1 MGRPA
6 RSLHDA
12 GNHRAVER
20 RSPRQAARRGGG
32 LTIPAS
38 PAGERETTA
47 ALTPLLGARSLYGAL
62 ADGQECRTL
71 CAVIR
76 TSSPRDVVPQRGTYL
91 ITTRRYAEVAA
102 FSRDQ
107 VNVVPST
114 QI

>member
-12 GNHRAVER
+12 GNHRTVER

-47 ALTPLLGARSLYGAL
+47 ALTPLLGARSWREENTAMFAL
-62 ADGQECRTL
+62 QIAQILSNFPKERPTL
-71 CAVIR
+71 
-76 TSSPRDVVPQRGTYL
+76 SG
-91 ITTRRYAEVAA
+91 RYAELYVTEYRRNRERAG
-102 FSRDQ
+102 
-107 VNVVPST
+107 VV
-114 QI
+114 

>member
-20 RSPRQAARRGGG
+20 RSPRQAARPGGG

-47 ALTPLLGARSLYGAL
+47 ALTPLLGARSLRPEPGGEPRAVAPDPYAGRL
-62 ADGQECRTL
+62 RT
-71 CAVIR
+71 AVPPGPAVPAACSVVR
-76 TSSPRDVVPQRGTYL
+76 SVPR
-91 ITTRRYAEVAA
+91 RR
-102 FSRDQ
+102 
-107 VNVVPST
+107 
-114 QI
+114 

>member
-47 ALTPLLGARSLYGAL
+47 ALTPLLGARSSPGDDAAGSPSVASRCSPIAL
-62 ADGQECRTL
+62 SIHL
-71 CAVIR
+71 PI
-76 TSSPRDVVPQRGTYL
+76 
-91 ITTRRYAEVAA
+91 AEPALDRLR
-102 FSRDQ
+102 SM
-107 VNVVPST
+107 PPPWKT
-114 QI
+114 